1 MHQPQTDT
9 AIWATLLSAIWA
21 AFLGLATYFI
31 RKLQEN
37 SSVNKA
43 IQAEVHRLKTVIK
56 EHKDFWE
63 RCVKDSTANLH
74 PLIPFTH
81 VVYDEQVKNVGVI
94 QRRLVEQVVRFYG
107 YVDYINSFQELRGQY
122 KTVKQIKMFNK
133 MYLSTLERLVR
144 DF

>member
-1 MHQPQTDT
+1 MHQPLTDSEIWALLT
-9 AIWATLLSAIWA
+9 AIWTAL
-21 AFLGLATYFI
+21 LGLATYFI

-43 IQAEVHRLKTVIK
+43 ILAEVQRLQTVIK
-56 EHKDFWE
+56 EHKDFWA
-63 RCVKDSTANLH
+63 RCVKDNTASLH

-81 VVYDEQVKNVGVI
+81 VVYDAQVKNVGVI

-107 YVDYINSFQELRGQY
+107 YVDYINTFQGLREKY
-122 KTVKQIKMFNK
+122 KSAKQIKVFNK
-133 MYLSTLERLVR
+133 MYLSMLERLAR